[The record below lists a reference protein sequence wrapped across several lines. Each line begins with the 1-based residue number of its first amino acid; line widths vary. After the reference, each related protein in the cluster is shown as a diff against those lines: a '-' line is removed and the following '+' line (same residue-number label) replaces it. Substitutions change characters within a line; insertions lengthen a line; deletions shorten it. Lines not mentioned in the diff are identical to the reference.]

1 MKKQILILYDD
12 AFYCEKVKYV
22 FEFIFNL
29 PFNKFFVKIKYQEV
43 KQFNNKI
50 CYDVIINYSSKN
62 IESATININVTDFL
76 KSITSYDDI
85 LNLYSKEYEFGEK
98 KLYGICNVSDTG
110 SLNFIEDDKINLDI
124 VSTFFFHLSRLEEY
138 HCPLKYKDLHER
150 MHSKEQFL
158 VKNFI
163 FREPVLDQI
172 SVAFLKTLNY
182 HKQIETKKIMSHDID
197 VLIKF
202 PNFYKYLRGAARI
215 LFKKKKFK
223 GSILTFTK
231 YYLKSLMGDHDPYQ
245 TFSWLFHKNF
255 FDKKIVFF
263 MSGGTTNYDNLYD
276 IKDPS
281 LKEVFIT
288 AVNNGYE
295 IGLHPSYASYK
306 DKRQFG
312 KEKIKLE
319 SVIGQKIT
327 SSRQHILHYDI
338 IKTPQVLESNGISND
353 FTLGFQNQI
362 GFRVGTG
369 FEYYLWNNKEDK
381 KFNII
386 ETPLVI
392 MDGCLLIESEYSVE
406 KARKIH
412 SDFLKTNKFDTQ
424 ITYNFHNSIFDP
436 VLLNNH
442 KLKLFYLNL

>member
-1 MKKQILILYDD
+1 MKKQILILYNDE
-12 AFYCEKVKYV
+12 FYCEKVKYV
-22 FEFIFNL
+22 FDFIFNL
-29 PFNKFFVKIKYQEV
+29 PFNEFFVKIKYQEV

-76 KSITSYDDI
+76 KSITSYRDI
-85 LNLYSKEYEFGEK
+85 LNLYSNEYDFENT
-98 KLYGICNVSDTG
+98 KLYGISNVSDTG
-110 SLNFIEDDKINLDI
+110 NLNFIEDDKINLDI

-158 VKNFI
+158 VKNSI

-172 SVAFLKTLNY
+172 SVAFLKSLDY
-182 HKQIETKKIMSHDID
+182 YKQIETKKIMSHDID

-202 PNFYKYLRGAARI
+202 PNFYRYLRGAARI

-223 GSILTFTK
+223 GSIFTFTK
-231 YYLKSLMGDHDPYQ
+231 FYLKSLIGYPDPYQ
-245 TFSWLFHKNF
+245 TFLWLFQKNF

-263 MSGGTTNYDNLYD
+263 MSGGTTIYDNLYN

-281 LKEVFIT
+281 LKEVFKSAID
-288 AVNNGYE
+288 NGYE
-295 IGLHPSYASYK
+295 IGLHPSYASFN
-306 DKRQFG
+306 DKRQFL
-312 KEKIKLE
+312 KEKKKLE
-319 SVIGQKIT
+319 SVLNQKIT
-327 SSRQHILHYDI
+327 LSRQHILHYDI
-338 IKTPQVLESNGISND
+338 IKTPQVLESSGISND
-353 FTLGFQNQI
+353 FTLGYQDII

-369 FEYYLWNNKEDK
+369 FDYYLWNNKEDR

-386 ETPLVI
+386 ETPLII
-392 MDGCLLIESEYSVE
+392 MDGCLLIESDYSVE
-406 KARKIH
+406 KAIKIH
-412 SDFLKTNKFDTQ
+412 SEFYKNNKFNTQ

-436 VLLNNH
+436 VLLDEH
-442 KLKLFYLNL
+442 EFKTFYLNL

>member
-22 FEFIFNL
+22 FDFIFNL

-76 KSITSYDDI
+76 KSITSYEDI
-85 LNLYSKEYEFGEK
+85 LNLYSKEYDFENT
-98 KLYGICNVSDTG
+98 KLYGISNVSDTG
-110 SLNFIEDDKINLDI
+110 NLNFIEDDKINLDI
-124 VSTFFFHLSRLEEY
+124 VSTFFFHLSRMEEY
-138 HCPLKYKDLHER
+138 HCPSKYKDLHER
-150 MHSKEQFL
+150 MQSKEQFL
-158 VKNFI
+158 VKNSI
-163 FREPVLDQI
+163 SREPVLDQI
-172 SVAFLKTLNY
+172 SVAFLKSLDY
-182 HKQIETKKIMSHDID
+182 YKQIETKKIMSHDID
-197 VLIKF
+197 VLFKF
-202 PNFYKYLRGAARI
+202 PTFYKYLRGAARI
-215 LFKKKKFK
+215 LSNRKKIN
-223 GSILTFTK
+223 GSIFTFTK

-263 MSGGTTNYDNLYD
+263 MSGGTTKYDNLYD

-281 LKEVFIT
+281 LKEVFKI
-288 AVNNGYE
+288 AFDNGYE
-295 IGLHPSYASYK
+295 IGLHPSYASFK
-306 DKRQFG
+306 NKRQLL
-312 KEKIKLE
+312 KEKKDLE
-319 SVIGQKIT
+319 SVTGQKIT
-327 SSRQHILHYDI
+327 LTRQHILHFDI
-338 IKTPQVLESNGISND
+338 IKTPEVLESSGISND
-353 FTLGFQNQI
+353 FTLGFQDQI

-369 FEYYLWNNKEDK
+369 FEYYLWNNKEDR

-386 ETPLVI
+386 ETPLII

-406 KARKIH
+406 KASKIH
-412 SDFLKTNKFDTQ
+412 SKFFKKNKFDTQ

>member
-22 FEFIFNL
+22 FDFIFNL
-29 PFNKFFVKIKYQEV
+29 PFNEFFVKIKYQEV

-76 KSITSYDDI
+76 KSITSYEDI
-85 LNLYSKEYEFGEK
+85 LNLYSKEYGFENT
-98 KLYGICNVSDTG
+98 KLYGICNFSDTG

-158 VKNFI
+158 VKNSI

-172 SVAFLKTLNY
+172 SVAFLKSLDY
-182 HKQIETKKIMSHDID
+182 YKQIETKKIMSHDID

-281 LKEVFIT
+281 LKEVFMT
-288 AVNNGYE
+288 AFNNGYE

-306 DKRQFG
+306 DKRQFL
-312 KEKIKLE
+312 KEKMKLE
-319 SVIGQKIT
+319 SVTGQKIT

-338 IKTPQVLESNGISND
+338 KKTPQVLESNGISND
-353 FTLGFQNQI
+353 FTLGFQDQI

-392 MDGCLLIESEYSVE
+392 MDGCLLIESGYSVE
-406 KARKIH
+406 KASKIH

>member
-1 MKKQILILYDD
+1 MTKQILILYDD

-22 FEFIFNL
+22 FDFIFSL

-50 CYDVIINYSSKN
+50 CYDVIINYSSEN
-62 IESATININVTDFL
+62 IDNAELNINVTDFL
-76 KSITSYDDI
+76 KSIISYDDI
-85 LNLYSKEYEFGEK
+85 LNLYSQKYKFENTR
-98 KLYGICNVSDTG
+98 LYGISSVSDAG
-110 SLNFIEDDKINLDI
+110 SLNFIEDNVINLDI

-138 HCPLKYKDLHER
+138 HCPSKYKDLHER

-158 VKNFI
+158 VKNSI
-163 FREPVLDQI
+163 YREPVLDQI
-172 SVAFLKTLNY
+172 SVAFLKSLDY
-182 HKQIETKKIMSHDID
+182 YKQIETKKIMSHDID

-202 PNFYKYLRGAARI
+202 PSFYRYLRGAARI
-215 LFKKKKFK
+215 LFKKKNFK
-223 GSILTFTK
+223 GSIFTFTR
-231 YYLKSLMGDHDPYQ
+231 YYLKSLMGNHDPYQ
-245 TFSWLFHKNF
+245 TFSWLFHKSF
-255 FDKKIVFF
+255 FDRKIVFF

-281 LKEVFIT
+281 LKEVFKT
-288 AVNNGYE
+288 ALDNGYE
-295 IGLHPSYASYK
+295 IGLHPSYSSFK
-306 DKRQFG
+306 DKIQFL
-312 KEKIKLE
+312 KEKKDLE
-319 SVIGQKIT
+319 SVIGQKI
-327 SSRQHILHYDI
+327 SLSRQHILHYDN
-338 IKTPQVLESNGISND
+338 IKTPQVLESIGISND
-353 FTLGFQNQI
+353 FTLGFQDQI

-369 FEYYLWNNKEDK
+369 FEYYLWNNKEER

-406 KARKIH
+406 KASKIH
-412 SDFLKTNKFDTQ
+412 FDFFVKNKFDTQ

-436 VLLNNH
+436 VLLNNR

>member
-76 KSITSYDDI
+76 KSITSYKDI
-85 LNLYSKEYEFGEK
+85 LNLYSKEYGFENT
-98 KLYGICNVSDTG
+98 KLYGISNVSDTG

-138 HCPLKYKDLHER
+138 HCPSKYKDLHER

-172 SVAFLKTLNY
+172 SVAFLKSLNY